1 VKSNKEKMLELKHIE
16 KKYNQLP
23 LLVDVSFSIEKDEV
37 VCILGP
43 SGGGKSTLLK
53 IIAGLEKP
61 ASGQV
66 FWDGKDVCQTPPHL
80 RKFGLMFQDYA
91 LFPHLNVFDNIA
103 FGLRMQHVSEDE
115 INRRVDEALEMVDLQ
130 RISDRSVVDLSGG
143 EKQRVAFAR
152 ALAPKPKLL
161 MLDEPMGSLD
171 RALRDQLIKE
181 LHELINNM
189 DIPVIYVTHD
199 QEESFTIAD
208 RLLILS
214 EGRIVTSGSPKY
226 IYTHPEDL
234 WVASFF
240 GLNNKVEGKICSL
253 DPAVAE
259 TEIGKI
265 AFSWCER
272 KFSIGEAVDL
282 LILPTALSMIEK
294 NVDDL
299 NYFEGYI
306 TDNIFKGNNFTIK
319 VRIRKAAEFSFQI
332 LTQVAKGEKI
342 RFTIDAESILCFK
355 RKK

>member
-1 VKSNKEKMLELKHIE
+1 MLELKHIE
-16 KKYNQLP
+16 KKYNRLP
-23 LLVDVSFSIEKDEV
+23 LLIDVSFSVGKDEV

-66 FWDGKDVCQTPPHL
+66 FWKGKDIYQVPPHL

-103 FGLRMQHVSEDE
+103 FGLRMHHVSEDE
-115 INRRVDEALEMVDLQ
+115 ISRRVDEALEMVDLQ
-130 RISDRSVVDLSGG
+130 QISSRSVIDLSGG

-181 LHELINNM
+181 LHVLINNM

-199 QEESFTIAD
+199 QEEAFTIAD
-208 RLLILS
+208 RLLILN
-214 EGRIVTSGSPKY
+214 EGRIVQSGSPQY
-226 IYTHPEDL
+226 LFTHPVDL
-234 WVASFF
+234 WVAAFF
-240 GLNNKVEGKICSL
+240 GLNNKLEGKICSI

-259 TEIGKI
+259 TAIGKI
-265 AFSWCER
+265 SISCCEKNFSN
-272 KFSIGEAVDL
+272 GEVVDL
-282 LILPTALSMIEK
+282 VILPTAIRIKEK
-294 NVDDL
+294 NNDDL

-306 TDNIFKGNNFTIK
+306 TDNIFKGSNFTIR
-319 VRIRKAAEFSFQI
+319 VRIRELIEFSFQ
-332 LTQVAKGEKI
+332 TMAQYSEGEKV
-342 RFTIDAESILCFK
+342 RFTIDPDSILCFK

>member
-1 VKSNKEKMLELKHIE
+1 MLELKNIE
-16 KKYNQLP
+16 KKYNRLP
-23 LLVDVSFSIEKDEV
+23 LLVDLSFFVGKDEV

-66 FWDGKDVCQTPPHL
+66 FWDGKDISQTPPHL

-103 FGLRMQHVSEDE
+103 FGLRMHHVSEDE
-115 INRRVDEALEMVDLQ
+115 ISRRVDEALEMVDLR
-130 RISDRSVVDLSGG
+130 RISKRSVIDLSGG

-152 ALAPKPKLL
+152 ALAPKPKML

-199 QEESFTIAD
+199 QEEAFTIAD
-208 RLLILS
+208 RLLILN
-214 EGRIVTSGSPKY
+214 EGKIVQSGSPQY

-234 WVASFF
+234 WVAAFF
-240 GLNNKVEGKICSL
+240 GLNNKLEGKICSIA
-253 DPAVAE
+253 PVVAE
-259 TEIGKI
+259 TAIGKI
-265 AFSWCER
+265 TFSCLEE
-272 KFSIGEAVDL
+272 KFSNGEVVDL
-282 LILPTALSMIEK
+282 VILPTAIRIK
-294 NVDDL
+294 VNNDDDL
-299 NYFEGYI
+299 NYFEGHV
-306 TDNIFKGNNFTIK
+306 TENIFKGSNFSIR
-319 VRIRKAAEFSFQI
+319 VRIRELIELSFQ
-332 LTQVAKGEKI
+332 TRAQYPKREKVG
-342 RFTIDAESILCFK
+342 FTINPDSILCFK

>member
-1 VKSNKEKMLELKHIE
+1 MLELKHIE
-16 KKYNQLP
+16 KKYNRLP

-115 INRRVDEALEMVDLQ
+115 INKRVDEALEIVDLQ
-130 RISDRSVVDLSGG
+130 RIFDRSVVDLSGG

-199 QEESFTIAD
+199 QEEAFTIAD
-208 RLLILS
+208 RLLILY
-214 EGRIVTSGSPKY
+214 EGRIVQSGSPKY
-226 IYTHPEDL
+226 IYTYPKDL

-259 TEIGKI
+259 TAIGKI
-265 AFSWCER
+265 AFSCSER
-272 KFSIGEAVDL
+272 KFLIGEVVDL

-299 NYFEGYI
+299 NCFEGYI
-306 TDNIFKGNNFTIK
+306 TDNIFKGSNFTIK
-319 VRIRKAAEFSFQI
+319 VRIQKAAEFSFQI

-342 RFTIDAESILCFK
+342 RFTIDPESILCFK

>member
-1 VKSNKEKMLELKHIE
+1 MLELKNIE
-16 KKYNQLP
+16 KNFNQLP
-23 LLVDVSFSIEKDEV
+23 LLIDVSFSVGKDEV

-66 FWDGKDVCQTPPHL
+66 YWDGKDICQTPPHL

-103 FGLRMQHVSEDE
+103 FGLRMHHISEDE
-115 INRRVDEALEMVDLQ
+115 ISRRVDEALEMVDLQ
-130 RISDRSVVDLSGG
+130 RIFNRSVIDLSGG

-171 RALRDQLIKE
+171 RALRNQLIKE

-199 QEESFTIAD
+199 QEEAFTIAD
-208 RLLILS
+208 RLLILY
-214 EGRIVTSGSPKY
+214 EGRIVQSGSPHY
-226 IYTHPEDL
+226 IYTHPDDL

-240 GLNNKVEGKICSL
+240 GLNNKLKGKVCSI
-253 DPAVAE
+253 DPAVVE
-259 TEIGKI
+259 TAIGKI
-265 AFSWCER
+265 TFSCSEGN
-272 KFSIGEAVDL
+272 FSNGEVVDL
-282 LILPTALSMIEK
+282 VILPTAIRINE
-294 NVDDL
+294 NNDDNK
-299 NYFEGYI
+299 NYFEGHI
-306 TDNIFKGNNFTIK
+306 TDNIFKGSSFTIR
-319 VRIRKAAEFSFQI
+319 VRIRKSTELSFQ
-332 LTQVAKGEKI
+332 TMAQYPEGEKI
-342 RFTIDAESILCFK
+342 RFTIDPDSILCFK